1 MFQLGE
7 KINLSKLGEL
17 VQTSIKTL
25 KDEKN
30 IENPILQMAAIN
42 FPENGDIVKT
52 EYLVMLQPE
61 NGGTTFT
68 FQYRLNGNLIEM
80 NY

>member
-1 MFQLGE
+1 
-7 KINLSKLGEL
+7 
-17 VQTSIKTL
+17 
-25 KDEKN
+25 
-30 IENPILQMAAIN
+30 MAAIS

-68 FQYRLNGNLIEM
+68 FQYK
-80 NY
+80 